1 MLSGWPENTSWMNM
15 AAWYWQ
21 KGQEICLIVMNLS
34 DTRSQA
40 RVHLTGVNLAGKMVK
55 MTDIMKNEFYERQGN
70 EMAEIGLYV
79 DLEPWAYHVMVF

>member
-1 MLSGWPENTSWMNM
+1 
-15 AAWYWQ
+15 
-21 KGQEICLIVMNLS
+21 VNLS

-40 RVHLTGVNLAGKMVK
+40 RVHLTGVNLAGRTVK
-55 MTDIMKNEFYERQGN
+55 MTDIMKNEIYERPGN